1 MELPYNFFHRLKF
14 AFTVEHW
21 LSLKATQAGKNP
33 YTQLKKIKKIAQYI
47 WRLGSGIHILS
58 EISLVAFTALP
69 SNPRCFMLYED
80 DIPPAYW
87 TNVSLSENYRIGNEK
102 QVPNKVHSCCLYVI
116 YYNWW
121 QNTLVWSCHYG
132 VLTISCFFLSTIL
145 SFPQVSVKFRSN
157 TAILSSAVYAS
168 SFRDCT
174 WSSLFYPYFDNRSIL
189 KWPLWDLG

>member
-1 MELPYNFFHRLKF
+1 MVLWPLLIMRLAMELPYNFFHRLKF

-102 QVPNKVHSCCLYVI
+102 QVPSKVHSCCLCNLLQLMAKHISVVMSLWCSYHLFFFYLL
-116 YYNWW
+116 YY
-121 QNTLVWSCHYG
+121 L
-132 VLTISCFFLSTIL
+132 FPRFL
-145 SFPQVSVKFRSN
+145 
-157 TAILSSAVYAS
+157 
-168 SFRDCT
+168 
-174 WSSLFYPYFDNRSIL
+174 
-189 KWPLWDLG
+189 